1 MRTGSYGSD
10 PPERLLEALLSPL
23 GQAERMARTTEA
35 AESGARESDVNE
47 SNATTANGA
56 ESSAPAA
63 NSTEPNAPE
72 ANVAEPVVEYVGD
85 VRVVDVTADGAP
97 ERYRFEAPH
106 HCGIEFEDCEAATL
120 YADVYF
126 EVNGFREEGSGEL
139 GIPPE
144 IVQSG
149 KDTMAAYLL
158 ALPATTDEWVASFY
172 GTTPGELDK
181 YVSWVRNRAEKI
193 RERAREEGV
202 E

>member
-1 MRTGSYGSD
+1 
-10 PPERLLEALLSPL
+10 
-23 GQAERMARTTEA
+23 MARTTEA
-35 AESGARESDVNE
+35 AESGARESD
-47 SNATTANGA
+47 ATEQDAPAANGA
-56 ESSAPAA
+56 ESSATTADPAQSNASAA
-63 NSTEPNAPE
+63 NA
-72 ANVAEPVVEYVGD
+72 AEPVVEYVGD
-85 VRVVDVTADGAP
+85 VRIVDVTADGGP

-144 IVQSG
+144 IVQAG

-181 YVSWVRNRAEKI
+181 YVSWVRNRAEEI